1 MVTLIGM
8 GSGTPELLT
17 AQGLAALQSADLI
30 IGAKRLLEH
39 LPTGCTENRKA
50 LYKPENILSCLSE
63 FPAEN
68 AALLYSGDTGFY
80 SGASKLLP
88 MLRAFGISARVL
100 PGISSVQLLSAAIG
114 RPWQDW
120 KLVSA
125 HGCACDPAAECLTAE
140 GRPVFFLTG
149 GTETPATLCAK
160 LADAGLG
167 DAHAIIG
174 ENLGTPQE
182 HLAFGTAQ
190 ALAANACAPLSVLL
204 IEHTVLPARRAP
216 GFPDDAFIRG
226 EVPMTKQEVRAA
238 ALAKLAVRP
247 TDTLWDVGAGTGSVS
262 VELALAAPRGHV
274 YAVECAPD
282 ACALIRQNREKFHA
296 YNLSLIEG
304 TAPQVLADLPAPDA
318 VFIGGTKGEMDA
330 VVAAALAKNPA
341 ARLCISAIALE
352 TLSAAVAALTAHG
365 REAEVCQ
372 IAVSRTK
379 AAGSLHLL
387 LANNPVFLIT
397 ARRPEE
403 SL

>member
-63 FPAEN
+63 FPAAN
-68 AALLYSGDTGFY
+68 AVLLYSGDTGFY

-167 DAHAIIG
+167 DAHGIIG

-190 ALAANACAPLSVLL
+190 TLAANACAPLSVLL
-204 IEHTVLPARRAP
+204 IEHTVLPARRTP

-262 VELALAAPRGHV
+262 VELALAAPHGHV
-274 YAVECAPD
+274 YAVECAPG
-282 ACALIRQNREKFHA
+282 ACALIRRNREKFHA

-318 VFIGGTKGEMDA
+318 VFIGGTKGSMAE
-330 VVAAALAKNPA
+330 VVDAALAKNPN

-352 TLSAAVAALTAHG
+352 TLSAAIAALAAHG
-365 REAEVCQ
+365 QTAEATQ
-372 IAVSRTK
+372 LAVSRTK
-379 AAGSLHLL
+379 PAGKLHLL
-387 LANNPVFLIT
+387 MANNPIFLIT
-397 ARRPEE
+397 GEQK
-403 SL
+403 